1 MKTKL
6 LLLLAIASALFF
18 ASCEDEFGSSEKI
31 EKEFSLNGF
40 DEVDLGDA
48 FKIDIVRG
56 GSFKVKAR
64 GTVRD
69 INDLQLRVNNGR
81 LTGKYEPSRNNR
93 KRTEITIEM
102 PELNYLRL
110 SGATKT
116 RFYGFEAQNDN
127 LELDVSGASEVD
139 GVSTWKYLKLTIS
152 GASEV
157 RLEGTTPTIDAN
169 ISGVSKFYGNNLNAT
184 KVHVNVS
191 GVSKANVRVLTELTG
206 NVSGNSELGYIG
218 NPSILDVD
226 LQDNSKLRKL

>member
-6 LLLLAIASALFF
+6 LLLLAMASFLFF

-31 EKEFSLNGF
+31 ERDFDLSGF

-48 FKIDIVRG
+48 FKIEIVRG

-69 INDLQLRVNNGR
+69 INDLQLRVSNGR
-81 LTGKYEPSRNNR
+81 LTGKYEPGRNNR

-102 PELNYLRL
+102 PELHYLRL

-116 RFYGFEAQNDN
+116 KFYGFEAANDS
-127 LELDVSGASEVD
+127 LELEVSGASELD
-139 GVSTWKYLKLTIS
+139 GLSSWKYLKLKIS

-157 RLEGTTPTIDAN
+157 TLEGTTPIIDAD
-169 ISGVSKFYGNNLNAT
+169 ISGVSKFYGNNLYSAE
-184 KVHVNVS
+184 VHINVS
-191 GVSKANVRVLTELTG
+191 GVSKANVRALNKLTG
-206 NVSGNSELGYIG
+206 SVSGNSELGYIG
-218 NPSILDVD
+218 DPAILDVN